1 MKMTPT
7 LLFGLA
13 LVAYALTRVPDKYRP
28 AWTHRLNS
36 WKALIGVVAV
46 VMALLIVMNPE
57 FYVLGIFGD
66 SAFFDL
72 LVLAIGLELQLMM
85 SRVWRFVAGRIT
97 HARWR
102 ISMEYSLVAWGFVTL
117 LATSI
122 ASIQKVVHRLSS

>member
-13 LVAYALTRVPDKYRP
+13 LVAYALTRVPGKYRP
-28 AWTHRLNS
+28 AWMHRLNS
-36 WKALIGVVAV
+36 WQVLLGVVAV

-72 LVLAIGLELQLMM
+72 LVLAISVELQVVM
-85 SRVWRFVAGRIT
+85 SRVWRFVAARIT
-97 HARWR
+97 RVRWE
-102 ISMEYSLVAWGFVTL
+102 ISMEYRLVAWAFVTL

-122 ASIQKVVHRLSS
+122 ASIQKVMHRLSS